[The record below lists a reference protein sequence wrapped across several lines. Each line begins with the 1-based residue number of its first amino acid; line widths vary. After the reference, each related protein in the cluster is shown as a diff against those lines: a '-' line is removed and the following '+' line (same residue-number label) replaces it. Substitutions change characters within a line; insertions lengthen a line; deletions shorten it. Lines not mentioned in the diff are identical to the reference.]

1 MDEDQ
6 LKKVIRNIISET
18 QSENSSSSSANTS
31 AVSGEIKE
39 SSIDP
44 MFDRKKMERVID
56 AAVAKA
62 NEIGVGVTIAIMK
75 SNQVL
80 QMSYHMPNANL
91 VSCTLA
97 PKKAWSALAMK
108 EPTKDISPDIQPGAG
123 LYQMETMLDGRLASF
138 AGGIPL
144 VIDGKMIGAIGCSGG
159 LVEEDEAICE
169 AAVAEFLKETK

>member
-18 QSENSSSSSANTS
+18 QSESSSSSANTS
-31 AVSGEIKE
+31 NVFGEVKE
-39 SSIDP
+39 SSVDP

-123 LYQMETMLDGRLASF
+123 LYQMETMLDGHLASF

>member
-18 QSENSSSSSANTS
+18 QSENSSSSANTS

>member
-6 LKKVIRNIISET
+6 LKKVIRNIMSET
-18 QSENSSSSSANTS
+18 QSKSSSSTN
-31 AVSGEIKE
+31 VSGTIKE
-39 SSIDP
+39 SSLDA
-44 MFDRKKMERVID
+44 MFDRHKMERVID
-56 AAVAKA
+56 AAVDKA

-75 SNQVL
+75 NNQVL

-97 PKKAWSALAMK
+97 PKKAWSPLAMK

-144 VIDGKMIGAIGCSGG
+144 VIDGKMIGSIGVSGG

-169 AAVAEFLKETK
+169 AAVAAFLKETR